1 MSLFKFRILD
11 YHNEAKLNE
20 EGEVVFKPILSDG
33 LKAFHMIIDVIDV
46 RISAFR
52 SDVILDEDGNP
63 TEITKVFLS
72 DGSFVF
78 ASNKLETFEAN
89 YRENYLPLFI
99 HESDKKEEV

>member
-11 YHNEAKLNE
+11 YHNEAILNE
-20 EGEVVFKPILSDG
+20 EGDVILKPILSDG
-33 LKAFHMIIDVIDV
+33 LKTFHMIIDVVDI

-63 TEITKVFLS
+63 TEVTKVFLS

-78 ASNKLETFEAN
+78 GANKLDSFEAN
-89 YRENYLPLFI
+89 YRDNYLTLFT
-99 HESDKKEEV
+99 KEETPT